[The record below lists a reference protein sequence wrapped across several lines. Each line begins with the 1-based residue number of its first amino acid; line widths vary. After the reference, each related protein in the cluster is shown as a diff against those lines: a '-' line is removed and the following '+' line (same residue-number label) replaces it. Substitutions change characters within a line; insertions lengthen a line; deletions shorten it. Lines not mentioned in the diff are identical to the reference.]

1 MSNRRQA
8 IGDNAAGMKN
18 DHIHRKSDE
27 AKAQPELKGFT
38 VSEQRGRFVLFAR
51 VDTLGPDLLVT
62 LWGGTAH
69 IGALGMA
76 VPRASLRDP
85 AERSAT
91 SSVFTFPGHKE
102 DVTVKLV
109 SEALSGRLNR
119 NVVVVAGIHWDGLQP
134 DDIRQLMEAFE
145 ALQDRI
151 ALEVEKSSAGRAPA
165 APHK

>member
-1 MSNRRQA
+1 
-8 IGDNAAGMKN
+8 MK
-18 DHIHRKSDE
+18 
-27 AKAQPELKGFT
+27 AKPSRSCKGFT
-38 VSEQRGRFVLFAR
+38 LSERKGRFVLFAR
-51 VDTLGPDLLVT
+51 VDALGPDLLVT

-145 ALQDRI
+145 ALKDRI
-151 ALEVEKSSAGRAPA
+151 ALEVENALVKDTPA
-165 APHK
+165 APHH

>member
-1 MSNRRQA
+1 MSNRKQA
-8 IGDNAAGMKN
+8 IGHNTAGMKN
-18 DHIHRKSDE
+18 DHMHREGDE
-27 AKAQPELKGFT
+27 GKAQAELKGFT
-38 VSEQRGRFVLFAR
+38 VSERKGRFVLFAR
-51 VDTLGPDLLVT
+51 VDALGPDLLVT
-62 LWGGTAH
+62 LWGGAAH

-134 DDIRQLMEAFE
+134 DDIRQLMEAFA

-151 ALEVEKSSAGRAPA
+151 ALEVEKSSAGRTPA
-165 APHK
+165 APHN